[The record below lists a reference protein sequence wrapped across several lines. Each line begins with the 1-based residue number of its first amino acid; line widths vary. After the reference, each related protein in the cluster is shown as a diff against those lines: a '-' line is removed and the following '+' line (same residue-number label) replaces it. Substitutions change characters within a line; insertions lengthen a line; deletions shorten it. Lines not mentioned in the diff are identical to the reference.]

1 MTRRIAALLAVT
13 LALVLFG
20 ALPSQATEYRLRT
33 AVDNLP
39 VASESN
45 AGYDRTKFKHWVDA
59 NKDCQNTRAEVL
71 AAESRVRASG
81 CAIKRGKWVSYYDRK
96 TYTYASSLDID
107 HLVPLAE
114 AWGSGARSWNA
125 ATRQSYAN
133 DLGDGR
139 ALVAVSATANR
150 SKGARD
156 AAQWLPRYD
165 RCRYVREWT
174 AVKLRWKLTVDR
186 TEKAALKKVA
196 AGCSNVVVK
205 WSPARIVKAAPTSG
219 TSVTEVKITRIVY
232 NPAGSDTTAN
242 ARYETVVVKNS
253 SASRRYLTG
262 WRLSDLAGNRY
273 TLPPFSLSAG
283 ASVTIHSSKGS
294 NTVTHLYAGWGHT
307 WNNTGDTAY
316 LRNSVGTL
324 ASKCTYSGGGSSVT
338 C

>member
-13 LALVLFG
+13 LAFVLLG
-20 ALPSQATEYRLRT
+20 ALPSQAAEYRLRT
-33 AVDNLP
+33 AVDKLP
-39 VASESN
+39 VAAESN
-45 AGYDRTKFKHWVDA
+45 AGYDRAKFKHWVDA
-59 NKDCQNTRAEVL
+59 NRDCQDTRAEVL
-71 AAESRVRASG
+71 VAESRVRASG
-81 CAIKRGKWVSYYDRK
+81 CTIKRGKWISYYDRK
-96 TYTYASSLDID
+96 THSYASSLDID

-139 ALVAVSATANR
+139 ALVAVSATVNR
-150 SKGARD
+150 SKGAKD

-186 TEKAALKKVA
+186 AEKTVLKKVA
-196 AGCSNVVVK
+196 SGCSNVVVK
-205 WSPARIVKAAPTSG
+205 WSPAKVVRAAPVGG
-219 TSVTEVKITRIVY
+219 TSVVGVKITRIVY
-232 NPAGSDTTAN
+232 NPAGSDTSSNT
-242 ARYETVVVKNS
+242 RYETVVVKNR

-262 WRLSDLAGNRY
+262 WRLSDLAGHRY
-273 TLPPFSLSAG
+273 TLPTFSLSPG
-283 ASVTIHSSKGS
+283 ASVTIHSSRGR
-294 NTVTHLYAGWGHT
+294 NTAARLYAGWGHT

-316 LRNSVGTL
+316 LRNSAGTL
-324 ASKCTYSGGGSSVT
+324 ASRCSYRGGGSSVT